1 MNFRTDLALERRE
14 MINEDIDGVEVS
26 KTENDEC
33 QTTIIEIKT
42 EEAAKRL
49 GKGVGKYITLE
60 MNAFSNEAAVSDGRL
75 NAITESIKQLLPEG
89 EGTVLVAGVG
99 NEDIT
104 SDALGPDTASLVFAT
119 RHIDR
124 EVQIAAGFSEELR
137 PVAVVS
143 TGVLGKTGIE
153 SGEYIKS
160 ICEAVK
166 PQCVI
171 TVDAL
176 AAGSIERL
184 GTTVQMSDTGIAPGS
199 GIGNARARIDED
211 FIGAP
216 VIAIGI
222 PTVVDAI
229 SLSSEL
235 SGISPEKLDK
245 TKLRNGER
253 MIVAPKDIDL
263 LVKNASYL
271 LALSLNCALQP
282 TLTPKELY
290 SLM

>member
-14 MINEDIDGVEVS
+14 IVNEDIDGVEVS
-26 KTENDEC
+26 ETENEEC
-33 QTTIIEIKT
+33 KTTIIEIKT
-42 EEAAKRL
+42 EKAAKRL
-49 GKGVGKYITLE
+49 GKAVGKFITLE
-60 MNAFSNEAAVSDGRL
+60 MNSFSNEAAVSSGRL
-75 NAITESIKQLLPEG
+75 KAITESIKELLPEG
-89 EGTVLVAGVG
+89 DGTILVAGVG

-104 SDALGPDTASLVFAT
+104 SDALGPKTASLVFAT
-119 RHIDR
+119 RHITN
-124 EVQIAAGFSEELR
+124 EVQKAAGFSEELR

-143 TGVLGKTGIE
+143 AGVLGKTGIE

-166 PQCVI
+166 PRCVI
-171 TVDAL
+171 TIDAL
-176 AAGSIERL
+176 AAGSVERL

-211 FIGAP
+211 FLGIP

-245 TKLRNGER
+245 NKLLNGER

-263 LVKNASYL
+263 LVKNASYI
-271 LALSLNCALQP
+271 LALSINCALQP
-282 TLTPKELY
+282 TLTPEELY

>member
-33 QTTIIEIKT
+33 KTTIIEIKT
-42 EEAAKRL
+42 AEAAKRL

-60 MNAFSNEAAVSDGRL
+60 VNPFSNEAAVSDGRL
-75 NAITESIKQLLPEG
+75 EALTESIKQLLPKG
-89 EGTVLVAGVG
+89 NGTVLVAGVG

-104 SDALGPDTASLVFAT
+104 SDALGPKTAALIFAT
-119 RHIDR
+119 RHIGR
-124 EVQIAAGFSEELR
+124 EVQKAAGFSESLR

-143 TGVLGKTGIE
+143 AGVLGKTGIE

-166 PQCVI
+166 PECVI

-176 AAGSIERL
+176 AAGSVERL
-184 GTTVQMSDTGIAPGS
+184 GTTIQMSDTGIAPGS
-199 GIGNARARIDED
+199 GIGNTRARIDED
-211 FIGAP
+211 FLGVP

-235 SGISPEKLDK
+235 SGIQPQKLDK
-245 TKLRNGER
+245 SKLINGER

-271 LALSLNCALQP
+271 LALSINCALQP
-282 TLTPKELY
+282 TLSAKELY

>member
-1 MNFRTDLALERRE
+1 MDFRTDLALERRE
-14 MINEDIDGVEVS
+14 IVNEDIDGIEVS
-26 KTENDEC
+26 ERENDEC
-33 QTTIIEIKT
+33 KTTIIEIKT
-42 EEAAKRL
+42 EKAAKRL
-49 GKGVGKYITLE
+49 GKAVGKFITLE
-60 MNAFSNEAAVSDGRL
+60 VKPFQNEAAVSDGRL
-75 NAITESIKQLLPEG
+75 KAVTESIKELLPEG
-89 EGTVLVAGVG
+89 DGTVLVAGVG

-104 SDALGPDTASLVFAT
+104 SDALGPETASLVFAT
-119 RHIDR
+119 RHISR
-124 EVQIAAGFSEELR
+124 EVQRLAGFNEELR
-137 PVAVVS
+137 PVAAVS
-143 TGVLGKTGIE
+143 AGVLGKTGIE

-171 TVDAL
+171 TIDAL
-176 AAGSIERL
+176 AAGSVERL
-184 GTTVQMSDTGIAPGS
+184 GTTIQMSDTGIAPGS
-199 GIGNARARIDED
+199 GIGNTRVRIDED
-211 FIGAP
+211 FLGVP

-245 TKLRNGER
+245 SKLINGER
-253 MIVAPKDIDL
+253 MIVAPKDIDM

-271 LALSLNCALQP
+271 LALSINCALQP

>member
-1 MNFRTDLALERRE
+1 MDFRTDLALERRE
-14 MINEDIDGVEVS
+14 MINEDIDGVDVS
-26 KTENDEC
+26 KTENNEC
-33 QTTIIEIKT
+33 KTTIIEIKT
-42 EEAAKRL
+42 EDAAKRL

-60 MNAFSNEAAVSDGRL
+60 MNAFSDEAAVSDGRL
-75 NAITESIKQLLPEG
+75 KALIESVKTLLPKG

-104 SDALGPDTASLVFAT
+104 SDALGPDTASLIFAT
-119 RHIDR
+119 RHIDK
-124 EVQIAAGFSEELR
+124 EVQRAAGFSEDLR

-143 TGVLGKTGIE
+143 AGVLGKTGIE

-160 ICEAVK
+160 ICAAVK

-171 TVDAL
+171 TIDAL
-176 AAGSIERL
+176 AAGSVERL

-199 GIGNARARIDED
+199 GIGNTRARIDEK
-211 FIGAP
+211 FLGVP
-216 VIAIGI
+216 VIAIGV

-245 TKLRNGER
+245 AKLLNGER

-271 LALSLNCALQP
+271 LALAINCALQP

-290 SLM
+290 ALM

>member
-14 MINEDIDGVEVS
+14 IVNEDIDGIEVTES
-26 KTENDEC
+26 ENDEC
-33 QTTIIEIKT
+33 KTTIIEIKT
-42 EEAAKRL
+42 EDAAKRL
-49 GKGVGKYITLE
+49 GKAVGKFITLE
-60 MNAFSNEAAVSDGRL
+60 MNSFSNEAQVSGGRL
-75 NAITESIKQLLPEG
+75 KAITESIKELLPDG
-89 EGTVLVAGVG
+89 DGTILVAGVG

-104 SDALGPDTASLVFAT
+104 SDALGPETASLIFAT
-119 RHIDR
+119 RHITE
-124 EVQIAAGFSEELR
+124 EVQRAVGFSEGLR
-137 PVAVVS
+137 SVAAVS

-160 ICEAVK
+160 ICKAVK
-166 PQCVI
+166 PRCVI
-171 TVDAL
+171 TIDAL
-176 AAGSIERL
+176 AAGSVERL
-184 GTTVQMSDTGIAPGS
+184 GKTVQMSDTGIAPGS
-199 GIGNARARIDED
+199 GIGNSRARIDED
-211 FIGAP
+211 FLGVP

-235 SGISPEKLDK
+235 SGVSPEKLDK
-245 TKLRNGER
+245 TKLENGGR

-271 LALSLNCALQP
+271 LALSINCALQP
-282 TLTPKELY
+282 TLTSEELY

>member
-1 MNFRTDLALERRE
+1 MDFRTDLALERRE

-33 QTTIIEIKT
+33 RTTVIEIKT
-42 EEAAKRL
+42 EDAAKRL
-49 GKGVGKYITLE
+49 GKGIGKYITLE

-75 NAITESIKQLLPEG
+75 QALIESIKQLLPEG
-89 EGTVLVAGVG
+89 DGIVLVAGVG

-104 SDALGPDTASLVFAT
+104 SDALGPDTASQIFAT
-119 RHIDR
+119 RHIDE
-124 EVQIAAGFSEELR
+124 EVQKAAGFSEQLR
-137 PVAVVS
+137 PVAAVS
-143 TGVLGKTGIE
+143 AGVLGKTGIE

-171 TVDAL
+171 TIDAL
-176 AAGSIERL
+176 AAGSVERL

-199 GIGNARARIDED
+199 GIGNTRARIDEKLL
-211 FIGAP
+211 GVP

-245 TKLRNGER
+245 SKLLNGER

-271 LALSLNCALQP
+271 LALSINCALQP

>member
-14 MINEDIDGVEVS
+14 MINDDINGVEVS
-26 KTENDEC
+26 KCENDEC

-42 EEAAKRL
+42 EDAAKRL
-49 GKGVGKYITLE
+49 GKGIGKYITLE
-60 MNAFSNEAAVSDGRL
+60 MNPFSNEAAVSDGRL
-75 NAITESIKQLLPEG
+75 QALTESIKQLLPDG
-89 EGTVLVAGVG
+89 DGVVLVAGVG

-104 SDALGPDTASLVFAT
+104 SDALGPKTASLIFAT
-119 RHIDR
+119 RHISR
-124 EVQIAAGFSEELR
+124 EVQKVAGFDKALR
-137 PVAVVS
+137 HVAVVS
-143 TGVLGKTGIE
+143 AGVLGKTGIE

-166 PQCVI
+166 PQCII
-171 TVDAL
+171 TIDAL
-176 AAGSIERL
+176 AAGSVERL

-199 GIGNARARIDED
+199 GIGNTRARIDEE
-211 FIGAP
+211 FIGVP
-216 VIAIGI
+216 VIAIGV

-245 TKLRNGER
+245 SKLVNGER

-263 LVKNASYL
+263 LVKNASYI
-271 LALSLNCALQP
+271 LALAINCALQP
-282 TLTPKELY
+282 TLTSQELY
-290 SLM
+290 ALM

>member
-14 MINEDIDGVEVS
+14 MINEDIEGVEVT

-33 QTTIIEIKT
+33 QTTLIEIKT

-49 GKGVGKYITLE
+49 GKSVGKYITLE
-60 MNAFSNEAAVSDGRL
+60 VNPFSNEAAVSDGRL
-75 NAITESIKQLLPEG
+75 KALTESIKELLPEDVS
-89 EGTVLVAGVG
+89 TVLVAGVG

-104 SDALGPDTASLVFAT
+104 SDALGPKTASLVFAT
-119 RHIDR
+119 RHISK
-124 EVQIAAGFSEELR
+124 EVQKVAGFSEELR

-176 AAGSIERL
+176 AAGSVERL
-184 GTTVQMSDTGIAPGS
+184 GTTIQMSDTGIAPGS
-199 GIGNARARIDED
+199 GIGNTRARIDED
-211 FIGAP
+211 FLGVP

-229 SLSSEL
+229 SLSAEL

-245 TKLRNGER
+245 SKLLNGER
-253 MIVAPKDIDL
+253 MIVAPKDIDM

-271 LALSLNCALQP
+271 LALSINCALQP

-290 SLM
+290 ALM

>member
-14 MINEDIDGVEVS
+14 MINDDVEGVEIS
-26 KTENDEC
+26 NFENDEC

-60 MNAFSNEAAVSDGRL
+60 MNSFSNEAAVSDGRL
-75 NAITESIKQLLPEG
+75 NALTESIKQLLPKG

-104 SDALGPDTASLVFAT
+104 SDALGPKTASLIFAT
-119 RHIDR
+119 RHID
-124 EVQIAAGFSEELR
+124 EEIQKTIGFSEKLR
-137 PVAVVS
+137 PVAAIS
-143 TGVLGKTGIE
+143 TDVLGKTGIE

-160 ICEAVK
+160 ICDAVK

-171 TVDAL
+171 TIDAL
-176 AAGSIERL
+176 AANRVERL

-199 GIGNARARIDED
+199 GIGNTRARIDED
-211 FIGAP
+211 FIGVP
-216 VIAIGI
+216 VIAIGV

-229 SLSSEL
+229 ALSAEL
-235 SGISPEKLDK
+235 SGVSREKLDK
-245 TKLRNGER
+245 SKLQGGER

-271 LALSLNCALQP
+271 LALSINCALQP
-282 TLTPKELY
+282 SLSAQEIYTL
-290 SLM
+290 M

>member
-1 MNFRTDLALERRE
+1 MNFRTDLALERKE
-14 MINEDIDGVEVS
+14 MINEDISGVDVF

-33 QTTIIEIKT
+33 KTTVITIKT

-60 MNAFSNEAAVSDGRL
+60 MNPFTNEAAVSDGRL
-75 NAITESIKQLLPEG
+75 NAIIDGVKELLPKG

-104 SDALGPDTASLVFAT
+104 SDALGPDTASLIFAT

-124 EVQIAAGFSEELR
+124 EVQKAAGFSGELR

-171 TVDAL
+171 TIDAL
-176 AAGSIERL
+176 AAGSVERL

-199 GIGNARARIDED
+199 GIGNTRARIDED
-211 FIGAP
+211 FVGVP
-216 VIAIGI
+216 VIAIGV
-222 PTVVDAI
+222 PTVVDAV

-235 SGISPEKLDK
+235 SGVSPEKLDK
-245 TKLRNGER
+245 TRLINGER

-271 LALSLNCALQP
+271 LALAINCALQP

-290 SLM
+290 ALM

>member
-14 MINEDIDGVEVS
+14 MINDDIDGVEVT

-33 QTTIIEIKT
+33 LTTIIEIKT
-42 EEAAKRL
+42 EDAAKII

-60 MNAFSNEAAVSDGRL
+60 VNPFQNEAAVSDGRL
-75 NAITESIKQLLPEG
+75 KAITESIKTLLPDG

-104 SDALGPDTASLVFAT
+104 SDALGPETASLVFAT
-119 RHIDR
+119 RHISR
-124 EVQIAAGFSEELR
+124 EVQKVAGFSEKLR

-143 TGVLGKTGIE
+143 AGVLGKTGIE

-171 TVDAL
+171 TIDAL
-176 AAGSIERL
+176 AAGSVERL
-184 GTTVQMSDTGIAPGS
+184 GTTIQMSDTGIAPGS
-199 GIGNARARIDED
+199 GIGNTRARIDKE
-211 FIGAP
+211 FLGVP

-245 TKLRNGER
+245 SKLINGER

-271 LALSLNCALQP
+271 LALSINCALQP

>member
-14 MINEDIDGVEVS
+14 MIDEDIDGVEVS
-26 KTENDEC
+26 ETENDEC
-33 QTTIIEIKT
+33 KTTIIEIKT

-49 GKGVGKYITLE
+49 GKEIGKYITIE
-60 MNAFSNEAAVSDGRL
+60 MSYFPDDAQVSDGRL
-75 NAITESIKQLLPEG
+75 SALTEGIKKLLPSG
-89 EGTVLVAGVG
+89 SGTVLVAGVG

-104 SDALGPDTASLVFAT
+104 SDALGPETASLVFAT
-119 RHIDR
+119 RHISS
-124 EVQIAAGFSEELR
+124 EIQKVAGFSEELR

-143 TGVLGKTGIE
+143 AGVLGKTGIE

-166 PQCVI
+166 PRCVI
-171 TVDAL
+171 TIDAL
-176 AAGSIERL
+176 AAGRVERL

-199 GIGNARARIDED
+199 GIGNTRARIDEE
-211 FIGAP
+211 FLGVP

-245 TKLRNGER
+245 SKLLNGER

-263 LVKNASYL
+263 LVKNATYL
-271 LALSLNCALQP
+271 LALSINCALQP
-282 TLTPKELY
+282 ALTSEELY
-290 SLM
+290 RLM

>member
-33 QTTIIEIKT
+33 KTTIIEIKT
-42 EEAAKRL
+42 AEAAKRL

-60 MNAFSNEAAVSDGRL
+60 VNPFSNEAAVSDGRL
-75 NAITESIKQLLPEG
+75 EALTESIKQLLPKG
-89 EGTVLVAGVG
+89 NGTVFVAGVG

-104 SDALGPDTASLVFAT
+104 SDALGPKTASLIFAT
-119 RHIDR
+119 RHIGR
-124 EVQIAAGFSEELR
+124 EVQKAAGFSESLR

-143 TGVLGKTGIE
+143 AGVLGKTGIE

-166 PQCVI
+166 PECVI

-176 AAGSIERL
+176 AAGSVERL
-184 GTTVQMSDTGIAPGS
+184 GTTIQMSDTGIAPGS
-199 GIGNARARIDED
+199 GIGNTRARIDED
-211 FIGAP
+211 FLGVP

-235 SGISPEKLDK
+235 SGIQPQKLDK
-245 TKLRNGER
+245 SKLINGER

-271 LALSLNCALQP
+271 LALSINCALQP
-282 TLTPKELY
+282 TLSAKELY